1 MGGYTLEILD
11 GGGQRLT
18 LRGFGDNR
26 YFVLKREAKGLR
38 QGEFGLRL

>member
-1 MGGYTLEILD
+1 MSGYTLEILD

-18 LRGFGDNR
+18 LRVLGDDR